1 MNLSPDIAPSAS
13 QDSPM
18 PKVVVDNQLEAFGLR
33 KSYHNKAAVN
43 GIQMAIKRGEAVGLL
58 GPNGAGK
65 TSTFYLLAGLLKADS
80 GRIVLDGVDIT
91 HLPTYMR
98 ARHGL
103 AYLPQ
108 EMSIFRG
115 LTVSENILAVLE
127 VFEPKPDKRQ
137 ARLNALL
144 EQFRLGHLFD
154 TPALSLSGGERRKL
168 EIARLMAGRP
178 RYVLMDEP
186 LAGIDPLAIGEIR
199 RRISSLCAEGIGV
212 CITDHN
218 VRDTLTMVQRAY
230 IVHDG
235 NILREGTPEEI
246 AEDEDV
252 RRVYLGDQFTL

>member
-1 MNLSPDIAPSAS
+1 MHSHKTEYSVQA
-13 QDSPM
+13 DSLA
-18 PKVVVDNQLEAFGLR
+18 PKVVVDNRLEAFGLR
-33 KSYHNKAAVN
+33 KSYHNKLAVN
-43 GIQMAIKRGEAVGLL
+43 GLHLAIKRGEAVGLL

-65 TSTFYLLAGLLKADS
+65 TSTFYLLAGLLKPDA
-80 GRIVLDGVDIT
+80 GKIVLDGVDVT
-91 HLPTYMR
+91 NLPTYMR
-98 ARHGL
+98 AQHGL

-127 VFEPKPDKRQ
+127 VYEPRPDRRQ
-137 ARLNALL
+137 ARLSELL
-144 EQFRLGHLFD
+144 EQFRLEHIFD
-154 TPALSLSGGERRKL
+154 APALSLSGGERRKL

-218 VRDTLTMVQRAY
+218 VRDTLAMVQRAY

-235 NILREGTPEEI
+235 QILREGTPAEI

-252 RRVYLGDQFTL
+252 RRVYLGDHFTL

>member
-1 MNLSPDIAPSAS
+1 MISSPDTALAAT
-13 QDSPM
+13 QDSSTPQAT
-18 PKVVVDNQLEAFGLR
+18 VDKQLEAFGLR
-33 KSYHNKAAVN
+33 KSYSNKVAVN
-43 GIQMAIKRGEAVGLL
+43 GIHMAIKRGEAVGLL

-65 TSTFYLLAGLLKADS
+65 TSTFYLLAGLLKPDA
-80 GRIVLDGVDIT
+80 GQITLDGVDIT
-91 HLPTYMR
+91 QQPTYMR

-115 LTVSENILAVLE
+115 LNVADNILAVLE
-127 VFEPKPDKRQ
+127 VFEPKPEKRKI
-137 ARLNALL
+137 RLQELL
-144 EQFRLGHLFD
+144 AQFRLEHVAH

-186 LAGIDPLAIGEIR
+186 LAGIDPLAIGEIK

-218 VRDTLTMVQRAY
+218 VRDTLKMVQRAY

-235 NILREGTPEEI
+235 SILREGTPEEI
-246 AEDEDV
+246 AEDADV

>member
-1 MNLSPDIAPSAS
+1 MTSSADTVIS
-13 QDSPM
+13 ESRDSFVPE
-18 PKVVVDNQLEAFGLR
+18 VVVDNRLEALGLR
-33 KSYHNKAAVN
+33 KSYHNKSAVN
-43 GIQMAIKRGEAVGLL
+43 GISLTIRRGEAVGLL

-65 TSTFYLLAGLLKADS
+65 TSTFYLLAGLLRPDA
-80 GRIVLDGVDIT
+80 GRIILDGADIT
-91 HLPTYMR
+91 HLPTYQR

-108 EMSIFRG
+108 EMSVFRG
-115 LTVSENILAVLE
+115 LSVSENILAVLE
-127 VFEPKPDKRQ
+127 VFEPKPEKRQ
-137 ARLNALL
+137 IRLAELL
-144 EQFRLGHLFD
+144 DQFRLEHLFD
-154 TPALSLSGGERRKL
+154 APALSLSGGERRKL
-168 EIARLMAGRP
+168 EIARLMAGQP

-199 RRISSLCAEGIGV
+199 RRISNLCAEGIGV

-218 VRDTLTMVQRAY
+218 VRDTLAMVQRAY

>member
-1 MNLSPDIAPSAS
+1 MTSSHDIALSETPEAVTP
-13 QDSPM
+13 Q
-18 PKVVVDNQLEAFGLR
+18 VVVDNQLEAFGLR

-43 GIQMAIKRGEAVGLL
+43 GIQLAIKRGEAVGLL

-65 TSTFYLLAGLLKADS
+65 TSTFYLLAGLLKPDA
-80 GRIVLDGVDIT
+80 GQIVLDGTDIT

-108 EMSIFRG
+108 EMSVFRG
-115 LTVSENILAVLE
+115 LSVSENILAVLE
-127 VFEPKPDKRQ
+127 VFEPKPEKRQ
-137 ARLNALL
+137 MRLTELL
-144 EQFRLGHLFD
+144 DQFRLEHLFD
-154 TPALSLSGGERRKL
+154 APALSLSGGERRKL

-218 VRDTLTMVQRAY
+218 VRDTLAMVQRAY

-235 NILREGTPEEI
+235 RILREGTPEEI

>member
-1 MNLSPDIAPSAS
+1 MNLSPDTALAAL
-13 QDSPM
+13 QDSSTPQDA
-18 PKVVVDNQLEAFGLR
+18 VDTQLEAFGLC
-33 KSYHNKAAVN
+33 KSYNNKVAVN
-43 GIQMAIKRGEAVGLL
+43 GIHMAIKRGEAVGLL

-65 TSTFYLLAGLLKADS
+65 TSTFYLLAGLLKPDA
-80 GRIVLDGVDIT
+80 GRIVLDGIDVT
-91 HLPTYMR
+91 QQPTYMR

-115 LTVSENILAVLE
+115 LNVADNILAVLE
-127 VFEPKPDKRQ
+127 VFEPKPEKRK
-137 ARLNALL
+137 ARLQELL
-144 EQFRLGHLFD
+144 EQFRLEHVAR

-186 LAGIDPLAIGEIR
+186 LAGIDPLAIDEIK

-218 VRDTLTMVQRAY
+218 VRDTLKMVQRAY

-235 NILREGTPEEI
+235 SILREGTPEEI
-246 AEDEDV
+246 AEDADV